1 MRQTERKRKEKS
13 ALGSRQRIGD
23 LYCKDISEWIY
34 KRRRQNTA
42 YSRQQK
48 KSQMTIRHKRT
59 KDKWEYWKSGNGTRC
74 TAQGAREIQGKVKQ
88 RNNHENTKEEGGSC
102 FRDEFLSLVFVFGL
116 GSGALADG

>member
-13 ALGSRQRIGD
+13 ALGRRQRIGD

-34 KRRRQNTA
+34 KVRRQNTEEE
-42 YSRQQK
+42 SK
-48 KSQMTIRHKRT
+48 GS
-59 KDKWEYWKSGNGTRC
+59 
-74 TAQGAREIQGKVKQ
+74 
-88 RNNHENTKEEGGSC
+88 NHESTKEEGGSC